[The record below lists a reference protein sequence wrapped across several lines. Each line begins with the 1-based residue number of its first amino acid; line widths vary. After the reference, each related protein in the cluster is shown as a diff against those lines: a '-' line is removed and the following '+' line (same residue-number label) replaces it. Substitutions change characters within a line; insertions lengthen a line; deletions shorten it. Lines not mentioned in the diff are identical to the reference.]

1 MLETHIVMSS
11 LVFHLILT
19 LVLHLALLLVLCLI
33 SLMDLTIA
41 HMFLV
46 NERIVVCLD
55 ALVMTDVLIMM
66 IVSCVGMVFLLKSL
80 TLTLSPDTWIVH
92 VFLVV
97 VLVPLVQRVRCKSE
111 GPEKVTRGGEWEPIK
126 TPLRNLA
133 YIAESTRCP
142 SLLTRPR
149 PTSYG

>member
-1 MLETHIVMSS
+1 VPRR
-11 LVFHLILT
+11 FGY
-19 LVLHLALLLVLCLI
+19 A
-33 SLMDLTIA
+33 
-41 HMFLV
+41 
-46 NERIVVCLD
+46 
-55 ALVMTDVLIMM
+55 DVLIVM

-80 TLTLSPDTWIVH
+80 TLTLSPDTWTVH

-111 GPEKVTRGGEWEPIK
+111 GPEKVTRGDEWEPIK

-142 SLLTRPR
+142 SLLTRSR